1 MRVGQKVVC
10 VNDSF
15 PSYVRELYDQLP
27 VKNEIYTVRESSLGR
42 EKVAVIRNGKLVPN
56 GGSDASVT
64 VRILLEELINGPD
77 PFCSTQELGF
87 NAERFRELEEE
98 TETETNVESES
109 FSASTW
115 N

>member
-1 MRVGQKVVC
+1 MKVSQKVVC
-10 VNDSF
+10 VNDVF
-15 PSYVRELYDQLP
+15 PPHIIELYDQLP
-27 VKNEIYTVRESSLGR
+27 VRDEVYTVREASLGR
-42 EKVAVIRNGKLVPN
+42 EKIAVIKEGKLVPN

-77 PFCSTQELGF
+77 PFCATQELGF

-98 TETETNVESES
+98 HETGVNEESEVM
-109 FSASTW
+109 AGW